1 HELPEVESVTVHPAM
16 TDAGLGVGAAFG
28 SYARRPEARSY
39 PFAAARLEHVYL
51 GPSWDESAMS
61 AALRQ
66 AGLPVVRPDALEAR
80 VAELLAQGA
89 IVARY
94 DGALEY
100 GPRALGNRS
109 ILYQATDASVN
120 DWLNKQLHRTEFMPF
135 APVTLAGD
143 AGRCYRH
150 LEGAEHTA
158 RFMTIT
164 FDCTEW
170 MRREMPAVVHVD
182 GTARPQLLDR
192 DTNPAYYRILEHY
205 ERLTG
210 LNSIVNTSFN
220 MHEEPIVCS
229 PEDAVRGFME
239 AKLDYLAMGPFLAAR
254 NDEALQQGDRAR
266 TARHSTHD
274 RA

>member
-1 HELPEVESVTVHPAM
+1 
-16 TDAGLGVGAAFG
+16 
-28 SYARRPEARSY
+28 
-39 PFAAARLEHVYL
+39 
-51 GPSWDESAMS
+51 
-61 AALRQ
+61 
-66 AGLPVVRPDALEAR
+66 
-80 VAELLAQGA
+80 
-89 IVARY
+89 
-94 DGALEY
+94 
-100 GPRALGNRS
+100 
-109 ILYQATDASVN
+109 
-120 DWLNKQLHRTEFMPF
+120 DWLNRRLHRTEFMPF
-135 APVTLAGD
+135 APVTLAGG

-182 GTARPQLLDR
+182 GTARPQILDR
-192 DTNPAYYRILEHY
+192 ETNPAYYRILEHY

-239 AKLDYLAMGPFLAAR
+239 AKLDYLAMGPFLAAG
-254 NDEALQQGDRAR
+254 EARSLDPGAHDR
-266 TARHSTHD
+266 TAHPSTHG
-274 RA
+274 RS